1 MKRYILFAELSY
13 AYPIL
18 RPLQAEIKRRG
29 DEVAWLLAKGCP
41 NLLTPSEKQLSTLDE
56 AMAYNPIAVLAPGN
70 YVPYMLPGVKVSIFH
85 GYPLNKRNDKVDD
98 HFKLRGWFDM
108 YCTQG
113 PSSTT
118 RFKQLEQQKRYFKVY
133 ETGWAKMD
141 AFFTQKQQE
150 EQPKDKPTILYGTT
164 FTKGITSAEVMAPII
179 RQLATK
185 HNWRWILTMH
195 PKLLTNRALTNLYKQ
210 LADELD
216 NVEFRQQGTDAA
228 TLKECDVLLCDTSS
242 LIIEFMMLD
251 KPVVTFRNTLP
262 DKHLINVE
270 KLDEVEQA
278 IETALTRPV
287 ALMEHIRKYT
297 AWHEGHRDG
306 KNSARIL
313 DAIDDFIANHKK
325 NLRKKPLNLF
335 RKLKQRWQTSYFKF

>member
-18 RPLQAEIKRRG
+18 RPLQAEIRRRG
-29 DEVAWLLAKGCP
+29 NEAAWLLAKGCP
-41 NLLTPSEKQLSTLDE
+41 NLLTPDEKLLHTLDE
-56 AMAYNPIAVLAPGN
+56 AIAYCPIAVLAPGN
-70 YVPYMLPGVKVSIFH
+70 YVPYMVPGVKVSVFH

-98 HFKLRGWFDM
+98 HFKLRGWFDI

-113 PSSTT
+113 KSSTT
-118 RFKQLEQQKRYFKVY
+118 RFKQLEQQKGYFRVY

-141 AFFTQKQQE
+141 SFFTPQQHKL
-150 EQPKDKPTILYGTT
+150 PCDGKPTILYGTT
-164 FTKGITSAEVMAPII
+164 FTKGITSAEIMLPVI
-179 RQLATK
+179 RKLASK
-185 HNWRWILTMH
+185 HPWQWILTMH
-195 PKLLTNRALTNLYKQ
+195 PKLQVNRVLTTLFKQ

-216 NVEFRQQGTDAA
+216 NVEFREQGTDAD
-228 TLKECDVLLCDTSS
+228 TLKACDVLLCDTSS
-242 LIIEFMMLD
+242 LVIEFMMLD

-262 DKHLINVE
+262 GKHLINVE

-278 IETALTRPV
+278 IKTALTRPSE
-287 ALMEHIRKYT
+287 LMECIREYT
-297 AWHEGHRDG
+297 AQHEGHRDG

-325 NLRKKPLNLF
+325 NLRKKPINLF